1 MAECPKN
8 PNERQNIRS
17 PGRNWSQ
24 SPDRVVIGAPNSSAA
39 IVIDKNDQK
48 NAKGKYMYAGKNAR
62 INLLVGVQGPD
73 WNESREIKEIDY
85 SKTPAGLVIAER
97 STPLTIFNQDAEGE
111 PTKKI
116 LAIPRPGMGPS
127 RQATAEAINS
137 GEPSA
142 TLWGGTVNVIA
153 SSGGFT
159 VYTKPFV
166 DYVKATEMVKAKS
179 KGNIGVALVH
189 ANAADKL
196 EPMVKGNKLDA
207 ALGSLTNDIINIQDT
222 IKSIVV
228 QQEAHMELLAFHT
241 HIAAPLVGGPV
252 SPSPSANIVNA
263 VTAVSRFKTASNN
276 IINAINVIVGE
287 INKTDAFQSSY
298 KSDFHYLN

>member
-1 MAECPKN
+1 MAECPQN
-8 PNERQNIRS
+8 PNQRQNLRQ
-17 PGRNWSQ
+17 PGRNFGKRPEST
-24 SPDRVVIGAPNSSAA
+24 VIGAPNSSAA
-39 IVIDKNDQK
+39 IIIDKNDQK
-48 NAKGKYMYAGKNAR
+48 NDKGKYMYAGKNAR
-62 INLLVGVQGPD
+62 ISLLVGVNGPD

-85 SKTPAGLVIAER
+85 SKTPAGLVIVER
-97 STPLTIFNQDAEGE
+97 GTPLTIFNQDAEGR

-116 LAIPRPGMGPS
+116 LAIPRPEMPKGPAS
-127 RQATAEAINS
+127 AEAVNS

-142 TLWGGTVNVIA
+142 TLWGGTVNVVA

-159 VYTKPFV
+159 VYTKPFL
-166 DYVKATEMVKAKS
+166 DYVKATQIAQATV
-179 KGNIGVALVH
+179 KGNVGVALVH

-207 ALGSLTNDIINIQDT
+207 VLGSLTNDIINIQDT
-222 IKSIVV
+222 IKEIVL
-228 QQEAHMELLAFHT
+228 QQEAHMQLLAFHT

-263 VTAVSRFKTASNN
+263 LTAVSRFKTASNN
-276 IINAINVIVGE
+276 IINAINAIIGD